1 MFLSFSNSRHFGAF
15 FGWVVIYWNC
25 GPVQV
30 VGLRG
35 HVWKPSFGKSCV
47 SDPRNPT
54 LKRTWPKSRH
64 THCGQKQGM
73 GSVKPE
79 WKWWAFHQVGWSGVL
94 NGKLVLDTKSI
105 LMFPLASKQHFLHE
119 SASSNPLP
127 LLSLSRW
134 DPSKR
139 SKFASHDLRSK
150 SEILVF
156 VVKNSRMCNFP
167 YFSMKRKR
175 TSWGVE
181 VAWRFNVM
189 LKGNG
194 ALVTWDWIRFYSQRA
209 TPFTSARNGEER
221 QKTPWQLQMEQN
233 YGDIAWYL
241 AILCH
246 L

>member
-1 MFLSFSNSRHFGAF
+1 
-15 FGWVVIYWNC
+15 
-25 GPVQV
+25 
-30 VGLRG
+30 
-35 HVWKPSFGKSCV
+35 
-47 SDPRNPT
+47 
-54 LKRTWPKSRH
+54 
-64 THCGQKQGM
+64 
-73 GSVKPE
+73 
-79 WKWWAFHQVGWSGVL
+79 
-94 NGKLVLDTKSI
+94 

-156 VVKNSRMCNFP
+156 VVKNSRMCDFP